1 MINDSEYKVFV
12 THTYTLE
19 IHSRNKNK
27 NKNKNKN
34 NNNNNIINDQ
44 YRTGECLIPSAKK
57 KTPLNHRLFGRGIPA
72 TLMAHHVG
80 GGS

>member
-27 NKNKNKN
+27 NKNN
-34 NNNNNIINDQ
+34 NNDK
-44 YRTGECLIPSAKK
+44 YRTGEWLIPSAKK
-57 KTPLNHRLFGRGIPA
+57 KHR
-72 TLMAHHVG
+72 
-80 GGS
+80 